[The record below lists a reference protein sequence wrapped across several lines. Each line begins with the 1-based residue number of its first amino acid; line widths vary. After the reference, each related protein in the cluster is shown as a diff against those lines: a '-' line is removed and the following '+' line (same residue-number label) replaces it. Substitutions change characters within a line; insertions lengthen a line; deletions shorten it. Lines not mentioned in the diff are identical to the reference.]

1 MTKTQIV
8 NELARKKI
16 VEKLI
21 SKKTTEN
28 LNDLAQDIYLDLLEK
43 PDEKIVELYNN
54 NELIYF
60 ISAMIR
66 NQVFSSTSTYY
77 RQYKLSDKFID
88 ISTLNI

>member
-8 NELARKKI
+8 NELAKGKV

-21 SKKTTEN
+21 AKKTDEHIY
-28 LNDLAQDIYLDLLEK
+28 DLAQDIYLDLLEK
-43 PDEKIVELYNN
+43 PEEKLIELYNN

-66 NQVFSSTSTYY
+66 NQVFSSTSNYY
-77 RQYKLSDKFID
+77 RQYKLSDKFLD
-88 ISTLNI
+88 ITTLNI